1 MNWLLAVVIGIVIYF
16 GIQGRRRG
24 FIRTVFT
31 LFSLIIALVLTYT
44 LSPYISKALQKS
56 EKIQG
61 YVTKTVETV
70 IKTEKEE
77 TVSDQVEYIDGLNLP
92 KSLKTALIEN
102 NNKEVYTAFAVKS
115 FQDYVNHYVV
125 YLIMNALSFIL
136 TLMIIK
142 ILLFVAV
149 KMLDILSKLPIING
163 LNKSAGLLVGILH
176 GFIVVWVL
184 CIFLTVFSGTEW
196 GIRLYT
202 MINESLVL
210 TTIYDNNLLLSGITS
225 IVKVL
230 F

>member
-44 LSPYISKALQKS
+44 LSPYISKSLQKS